1 MTITGPAGGAVTGP
15 FLVRLVFDEEVKGFE
30 LADLTVDNGTASG
43 LRRIE
48 VAGWEYVATITP
60 AGPGELTV
68 ELAANRVQDIAG
80 RGNVVARFSIT
91 SAVPEV
97 LLSLSRETLSEG
109 GGAVAVAVTATL
121 NGGVRASDTPVAV
134 TVSGSG
140 LPGVVGFAPVAP
152 FTLTIPAQRSHA
164 AAVFTLTPQDDN
176 TDEGDETVSVSGT
189 ATGLQVE
196 IATLVLSDND
206 QASTGLRVQ
215 LSQQT
220 VSEGAGNN
228 AIPVTVALNGAA
240 RTVDTEVTMTVSGS
254 DSDGEVGFAA
264 IDPST
269 FTIAANSTAVSTSFT
284 LRPVNDDVDTADAT
298 VTVVTTATGLTQ
310 GEATLRIKDDDESAT
325 RVTLAVSRLEIA
337 EGAEAAAVTV
347 TARHNGAGGAD
358 PIPVAMSVSGVTAE
372 AEDFAPVAPFTLTI
386 PAGAMSAEAQ
396 FVLDPEADDLDEPN
410 ETLAV
415 RGVADALTVA
425 PVTLTIIDDDDPPRL
440 AVANVTASEGA
451 GAPGLR
457 GHAGRRQRT
466 PSERHVRHQ
475 GRRRAGRH

>member
-1 MTITGPAGGAVTGP
+1 MLVPGSVAQDEQGRGNNPGVAPRTWTGGIRGWRSRVPAGGAVTGP

-30 LADLTVDNGTASG
+30 LVDLTVDNGTASG

-68 ELAANRVQDIAG
+68 ELAANRVQDTAG

-91 SAVPEV
+91 SAVPAV

-196 IATLVLSDND
+196 IATLVLSDDD
-206 QASTGLRVQ
+206 QTSTMMNWRVSPLRHCGRRRCHGRDRDRTAGRGGIDHGPR
-215 LSQQT
+215 LRIRIEREIIQT
-220 VSEGAGNN
+220 LPSRS
-228 AIPVTVALNGAA
+228 TKAA
-240 RTVDTEVTMTVSGS
+240 ERSRH
-254 DSDGEVGFAA
+254 
-264 IDPST
+264 
-269 FTIAANSTAVSTSFT
+269 STSPSRRVRRWAPAWLT
-284 LRPVNDDVDTADAT
+284 VTPVQDLVVEPDVRGGANRLQVEINDSLRFDTAPDADLPVEDVD
-298 VTVVTTATGLTQ
+298 
-310 GEATLRIKDDDESAT
+310 
-325 RVTLAVSRLEIA
+325 RVRV
-337 EGAEAAAVTV
+337 
-347 TARHNGAGGAD
+347 
-358 PIPVAMSVSGVTAE
+358 
-372 AEDFAPVAPFTLTI
+372 
-386 PAGAMSAEAQ
+386 
-396 FVLDPEADDLDEPN
+396 
-410 ETLAV
+410 
-415 RGVADALTVA
+415 
-425 PVTLTIIDDDDPPRL
+425 TIID
-440 AVANVTASEGA
+440 
-451 GAPGLR
+451 
-457 GHAGRRQRT
+457 
-466 PSERHVRHQ
+466 ERH
-475 GRRRAGRH
+475 RRAGYAHQETAKMPRSPRSNSELKGHKALRR